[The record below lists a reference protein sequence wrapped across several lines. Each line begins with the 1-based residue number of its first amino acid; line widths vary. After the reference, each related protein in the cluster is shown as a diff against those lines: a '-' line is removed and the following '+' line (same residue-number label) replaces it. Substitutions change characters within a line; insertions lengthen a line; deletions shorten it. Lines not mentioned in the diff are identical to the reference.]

1 MDVDDEDYIGVQSD
15 AEDAGEEDVT
25 SEVASGDD
33 IDDDDIEFT
42 SDNSGDNTIVDS
54 TTTRADILLGPK
66 TTSRIMSKYE
76 KTVIIGIRT
85 RQLQLGAKPLV
96 STEGLR
102 TEQAIALKELQE
114 RRLPLVIKRT
124 LRGVPPVKVEYWR
137 VSDLVV
143 P

>member
-15 AEDAGEEDVT
+15 AEDAVDEET
-25 SEVASGDD
+25 AEVGSDED
-33 IDDDDIEFT
+33 IDDDDIDVSPE
-42 SDNSGDNTIVDS
+42 DGGDNTIVDS
-54 TTTRADILLGPK
+54 TATRAEILLGPK

-76 KTVIIGIRT
+76 KTVIIGVRT

-96 STEGLR
+96 DIQGPH
-102 TEQAIALKELQE
+102 TEQDITLKELKE
-114 RRLPLVIKRT
+114 RRLPLVVKRT

-137 VSDLVV
+137 VSDLIV

>member
-15 AEDAGEEDVT
+15 AEDAVDEEAA
-25 SEVASGDD
+25 EVGSDED
-33 IDDDDIEFT
+33 IDDDDIDVSPE
-42 SDNSGDNTIVDS
+42 DGGDNTIVDS
-54 TTTRADILLGPK
+54 TATRAEILLGPK

-76 KTVIIGIRT
+76 KTVIIGVRT

-96 STEGLR
+96 DIQGLR
-102 TEQAIALKELQE
+102 TEQDIALRELEE
-114 RRLPLVIKRT
+114 RRLPLVVKRT

-137 VSDLVV
+137 VADLIV